1 MIPTR
6 SELMYFAMGVAVGG
20 VVGANWS
27 KVRPMLEAFMGPAA
41 DGFRDA
47 FADMARN
54 YAGQDEAAADDDEQP
69 AVTRPKPG
77 AKKRKKKTAKKAPMT
92 PADFA
97 RIFMVN

>member
-20 VVGANWS
+20 VVGANWA
-27 KVRPMLEAFMGPAA
+27 KIRPMLEAFMGPAA

-54 YAGQDEAAADDDEQP
+54 YASEDQSQSDDDAEP
-69 AVTRPKPG
+69 AVARPKAG
-77 AKKRKKKTAKKAPMT
+77 AKKRKKKPAKKAPMS